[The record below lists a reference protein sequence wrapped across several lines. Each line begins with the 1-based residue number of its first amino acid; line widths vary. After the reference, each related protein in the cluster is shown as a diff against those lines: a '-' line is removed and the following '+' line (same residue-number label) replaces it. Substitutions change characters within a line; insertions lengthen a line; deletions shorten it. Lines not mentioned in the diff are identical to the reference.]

1 MELSA
6 PVPAAPPIK
15 KLPRSTVTILFEDQ
29 HLAVVKKPPGLLTVP
44 TPYRE
49 PQTVISQLN
58 QRLQHRD
65 PRAEAFCVH
74 RLDRGVS
81 GVLVFAKSLEI
92 AQRLRDQFAARK
104 LQRRYLALVVGN
116 MTSAEGTVRSHLATD
131 KDLNRYSTDDESAGE
146 LA

>member
-1 MELSA
+1 MNLSA
-6 PVPAAPPIK
+6 PVPAAPTIK
-15 KLPRSTVTILFEDQ
+15 KLPRSQVTILFEDQ

-58 QRLQHRD
+58 QQLRQRD

-92 AQRLRDQFAARK
+92 AQRMRDQFAARK
-104 LQRRYLALVVGN
+104 PQRRYLALVAGN
-116 MTSAEGTVRSHLATD
+116 VPSAEGTIRSHLEIGA
-131 KDLNRYSTDDESAGE
+131 DLNRYSTDDES
-146 LA
+146 